1 MRILLYNWIPFD
13 DKNGRG
19 GGVTVYLKNLI
30 DEIMKKDNCNIEV
43 FFLSSGCY
51 YDIYNEEIRYEETSN
66 IYGKKCRTFSI
77 INSPVFSPGFLS
89 FYYLDKVLYDKTIK
103 DVFNNFL
110 DEYGPFDAVH
120 FHNLEGLSIRLL
132 TCKKNYPNTK
142 FIYTLHN
149 YYPFCPQINLWKEEH
164 CNCNSQNTGE
174 ACIKC
179 MDQHVPAE
187 KLRHK
192 MAMTY
197 SLVKNPS
204 EILATA
210 YKYCGSQLDSY
221 YEKIEKSD
229 LSEDDYERLVN
240 VLKQYRKYFVEMINT
255 NIDIVLAVSERVREI
270 AIKMGIKKQL
280 LRVSYIG
287 TKAADFALN
296 HSNCNCSKNAP
307 FSLIYMGYQRI
318 DKGYYFLVEVL
329 NTMPE
334 DIAKKIDVM
343 ILAKKHPNSKYKDT
357 MINKDKFHSFVAKD
371 GYLKDEM
378 QTLLMNKHLGII
390 PVLWEDNLPQVAI
403 EMTAYGV
410 PILTSDLGGASEL
423 CGNKAFIFH
432 AGDVNECINKI
443 SKFVC
448 HPEILDEYWKD
459 YKGLKTMKTHLKE
472 LIGYWS

>member
-19 GGVTVYLKNLI
+19 GGVTVYLRNLI
-30 DEIMKKDNCNIEV
+30 DELMKKDNRDIEV

-51 YDIYNEEIRYEETSN
+51 YDIYNKKIRYEETSN

-89 FYYLDKVLYDKTIK
+89 FYYLDKVLYDKAIK
-103 DVFNNFL
+103 DVFCEFL
-110 DEYGPFDAVH
+110 NKYGPFDAVH
-120 FHNLEGLSIRLL
+120 FHNLEGLSVQVLA
-132 TCKKNYPNTK
+132 CKQDYPKTK

-149 YYPFCPQINLWKEEH
+149 YYPFCPQINLWKEES
-164 CNCNSQNTGE
+164 CNCNMQDTGE
-174 ACIKC
+174 ACMKC

-204 EILATA
+204 ENLAKA

-221 YEKIEKSD
+221 YEKIEKD
-229 LSEDDYERLVN
+229 NLSEKDYKRVVN
-240 VLKQYRKYFVEMINT
+240 ALKQYRKCFVEMINA

-270 AIKMGIKKQL
+270 AIRKGIQKEQL
-280 LRVSYIG
+280 NVSYIG

-296 HSNCNCSKNAP
+296 HANCSYVKNEP
-307 FSLIYMGYQRI
+307 FSLIYMGYQRV
-318 DKGYYFLVEVL
+318 DKGYYFLTEVL
-329 NTMPE
+329 NSIPK
-334 DIAKKIDVM
+334 DIAKKIDVT
-343 ILAKKHPNSKYKDT
+343 ILAKKYPNSKYKDT
-357 MINKDKFHSFVAKD
+357 IINEEKFHSFIAKD

-378 QTLLMNKHLGII
+378 QFVLQNKHLGII

-410 PILTSDLGGASEL
+410 PVLTSDLGGSSEL
-423 CGNKAFIFH
+423 CGNKAFVFH
-432 AGDVNECINKI
+432 AGDVNDCVNKI
-443 SKFVC
+443 INFIFY
-448 HPEILDEYWKD
+448 PEILKEYWRH
-459 YKGLKTMKTHLKE
+459 YKGLKTMEMHLKE
-472 LIGYWS
+472 LIEYWT